1 MNSVN
6 LIPANRRAAAA
17 REKRIRTWGIIGAG
31 YALILLGVCGALAAD
46 TGEIR
51 TASQAA
57 LKAQQRLDKVELEM
71 TKASAALAATRV
83 QLEAARAVGKH
94 PDWSRLLAAIADLK
108 GDRVALTQL
117 ELSSVG
123 VAPESTDGT
132 PAAKTQA
139 KQRSY
144 ALRIAGLAEEAKD
157 ASAFVAALEASQVF
171 DEVLLQE
178 AKSARFN
185 DRDIVTFRIGAV
197 LREGREDKR

>member
-17 REKRIRTWGIIGAG
+17 RDKRIRTWGVVGAG
-31 YALILLGVCGALAAD
+31 YALVLLGVCGALAAD
-46 TGEIR
+46 SGEIR

-57 LKAQQRLDKVELEM
+57 LKAQQRLDKVELEV
-71 TKASAALAATRV
+71 TKATGTLAATRV

-94 PDWSRLLAAIADLK
+94 PDWSRLLAAIAELK

-117 ELSSVG
+117 ELGSVG
-123 VAPESTDGT
+123 VAPEAAESK
-132 PAAKTQA
+132 PEAKSAAKARAYT
-139 KQRSY
+139 
-144 ALRIAGLAEEAKD
+144 LRIAGLAEEAKD

-178 AKSARFN
+178 AKSSRFS
-185 DRDIVTFRIGAV
+185 DREIVTFRIGAQ

>member
-17 REKRIRTWGIIGAG
+17 REKRIRSWGVVGAG
-31 YALILLGVCGALAAD
+31 YALVLLGVCGALAAD

-51 TASQAA
+51 TASDAA
-57 LKAQQRLDKVELEM
+57 LKAQQRLDKVELEVA
-71 TKASAALAATRV
+71 KATGALAATRV

-94 PDWSRLLAAIADLK
+94 PDWSRLLAAVAQLK

-117 ELSSVG
+117 ELGSVG
-123 VAPESTDGT
+123 VAPE
-132 PAAKTQA
+132 PADTKPDAKAQT
-139 KQRSY
+139 KSRSY
-144 ALRIAGLAEEAKD
+144 TLRIAGLAEEAKD

-178 AKSARFN
+178 AKSARFSE
-185 DRDIVTFRIGAV
+185 RDIVTFRIGAT
-197 LREGREDKR
+197 LREGREEKR